1 MGLKPVEED
10 FVRATGGGKGAYHLL
25 PKGAES
31 EKKKIFRQQ
40 DWSQGASLG
49 YGRISFAAP
58 ANDPKLYLRIPHTAD
73 SNMVLHFVES
83 VWNLPRPKLLV
94 GITGGAVDFHISGE
108 LESVLNQLMQ
118 IALDTD
124 AWIFTG
130 GTRGGIMKYF
140 GAIIFLIVAFC
151 SFRVIIMFAHRS
163 SPISFWGEYSL
174 DRLRNLG
181 FHRNA

>member
-1 MGLKPVEED
+1 MGLEPVEED
-10 FVRATGGGKGAYHLL
+10 FVRATGGGKGTYHPL

-40 DWSQGASLG
+40 EWSQGASLG
-49 YGRISFAAP
+49 YGRISFAAT